1 MSTTNVIPFTF
12 EGQRVRSIRM
22 GEETVFVA
30 MDVAKILRYSS
41 AKDMTRNLDKD
52 EKGRHEMPTPGGIQ
66 VVQTIT
72 EPGLYH
78 IINLR
83 KAGWVKNDKAREMVQ
98 RFQHWVNHEVIPQIR
113 RTGGY
118 IPVAEQDDE
127 KVILSKAVL
136 ILNRTLGEKDRLLAD
151 RQKTIDRQRP
161 LAALGESFLSVDGT
175 MTITKAAR
183 HFQTIDRGMTRDMVF
198 GLLRGAGYLEQAGN
212 APTVKAIR
220 PGYLKQKVAKRRDGR
235 MGRPYAVFT
244 PKGINWFIR
253 RFIYAEGQGQFDMEV
268 AA

>member
-1 MSTTNVIPFTF
+1 MSAINIIPFTF

-22 GEETVFVA
+22 VEETVFVA
-30 MDVAKILRYSS
+30 TDVAKILGYSS
-41 AKDMTRNLDKD
+41 AKDMTQNLDKD
-52 EKGRHEMPTPGGIQ
+52 EKGGHSVPTPGGIQ
-66 VVQTIT
+66 
-72 EPGLYH
+72 
-78 IINLR
+78 
-83 KAGWVKNDKAREMVQ
+83 
-98 RFQHWVNHEVIPQIR
+98 
-113 RTGGY
+113 
-118 IPVAEQDDE
+118 
-127 KVILSKAVL
+127 
-136 ILNRTLGEKDRLLAD
+136 
-151 RQKTIDRQRP
+151 
-161 LAALGESFLSVDGT
+161 ALQ
-175 MTITKAAR
+175 TITKAVR

-253 RFIYAEGQGQFDMEV
+253 RFIDAEGQGQFDMEV

>member
-1 MSTTNVIPFTF
+1 MSTDIVQPFDFKGYKVRTLTF
-12 EGQRVRSIRM
+12 ETGQTWWVLKDVCEVLGLSNPSRVAQRLDGDEVSKFDPNSGLGSRS
-22 GEETVFVA
+22 
-30 MDVAKILRYSS
+30 
-41 AKDMTRNLDKD
+41 N
-52 EKGRHEMPTPGGIQ
+52 
-66 VVQTIT
+66 
-72 EPGLYH
+72 EPVNIINESGLYK
-78 IINLR
+78 IVLR
-83 KAGWVKNDKAREMVQ
+83 SDKPEAREFQ
-98 RFQHWVNHEVIPQIR
+98 RWVTHDVLPQIR

-136 ILNRTLGEKDRLLAD
+136 ILNRTLGEKDQLLAD

-183 HFQTIDRGMTRDMVF
+183 HFQTIDHGMTRDMVF

-220 PGYLKQKVAKRRDGR
+220 PGYLKQKVARRHDGR
-235 MGRPYAVFT
+235 IGRPYAVFT